1 MSRNECNLAQVTRFE
16 NSRSSNEGASCTIY
30 LIEQLANETSDLASD
45 MENFSRSTPLVYTLW
60 LLDEGVHPAS
70 CRGRNTLPYR
80 PSRFTDVTL
89 ILAEALDCG

>member
-60 LLDEGVHPAS
+60 LLDEGVHPRFMQGSEYIAVPAVS
-70 CRGRNTLPYR
+70 LYR
-80 PSRFTDVTL
+80 CDLDLSRST
-89 ILAEALDCG
+89 